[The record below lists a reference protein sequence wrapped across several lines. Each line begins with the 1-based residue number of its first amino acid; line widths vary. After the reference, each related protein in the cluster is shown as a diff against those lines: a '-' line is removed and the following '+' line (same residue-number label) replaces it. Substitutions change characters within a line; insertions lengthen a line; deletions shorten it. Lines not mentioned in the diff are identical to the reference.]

1 VWATYI
7 KGGNL
12 VDCRGVVCSPGDLCV
27 VSPELVEDPRGRFEL
42 AEGDD
47 GEWAADDLTWVVSN
61 GRL

>member
-1 VWATYI
+1 M
-7 KGGNL
+7 
-12 VDCRGVVCSPGDLCV
+12 DCRGVVCHAGDLCV

-47 GEWAADDLTWVVSN
+47 GEWASDDLTWVVSN